1 LNIVEQGL
9 ASDTEA
15 ILRIASEEVAGDVAP
30 NVVDELE
37 ERKRLLLLLL

>member
-1 LNIVEQGL
+1 LDIVEQGL

-15 ILRIASEEVAGDVAP
+15 ILRITSEELAGEVAP

-37 ERKRLLLLLL
+37 ESKRLLLLL